1 MKNFGI
7 GLEVELFLFKK
18 YARKNEN
25 VSFTMKR
32 VVTLIRKELND
43 DWQEKN
49 TVTGKIS
56 LALIGVGNVATT
68 LVKGFEFYK
77 NSTQGLW
84 HPKLAGLTLNDFT
97 VSAVY
102 DIDASKVG
110 KKISELV
117 KNHKTDFGNI
127 TVQPGIADDTAP
139 PHVSKNGQIKSASY
153 DEFVN
158 SLKNA
163 KPDFVLNLISS
174 GMEKS
179 SEKYAKAALDAGCSF
194 FNATA
199 AHTVTDQI
207 RKSFESKGIAIL
219 GDDLMSQF
227 GGTAFHRGMI
237 DFMASRGIFLQKAYQ
252 LDVGGNQ
259 DTQNTMAEETRERK
273 RQIKTESIA
282 IESPIPFRST
292 AGTTEY
298 AEQLGDSR
306 VSYYWME
313 AGGFLNSPIELDL
326 ALKTN
331 DSTNGCNVIVDSI
344 RAAKKSLSSKDYA
357 KIDIISAYAFKNPSK
372 KMHIRECIKAF
383 EDSFLN

>member
-1 MKNFGI
+1 MIGEKKSVSDKITIALVGI
-7 GLEVELFLFKK
+7 G
-18 YARKNEN
+18 N
-25 VSFTMKR
+25 VST
-32 VVTLIRKELND
+32 
-43 DWQEKN
+43 
-49 TVTGKIS
+49 
-56 LALIGVGNVATT
+56 A

-77 NSTQGLW
+77 NSIEGLW
-84 HPKLAGLTLNDFT
+84 HPKIGGFSLEDFT

-110 KKISELV
+110 KNIGSLV
-117 KNHKTDFGNI
+117 KDYKSDFSNLTI
-127 TVQPGIADDTAP
+127 QPGIAEETAP
-139 PHVSKNGQIKSASY
+139 SHITQNGHLKSSSY

-158 SLKNA
+158 SLKRA
-163 KPDFVLNLISS
+163 KPDFLLNLISS

-179 SEKYAKAALDAGCSF
+179 SEKYAKAAQDAGCSF

-199 AHTVTDQI
+199 AKTITEQT
-207 RKSFESKGIAIL
+207 RKAFESKGTMIL

-237 DFMASRGIFLQKAYQ
+237 DFMASRGILLRKAYQ

-273 RQIKTESIA
+273 RLIKTESIA
-282 IESPIPFRST
+282 IESPVPFMST

-313 AGGFLNSPIELDL
+313 AKGFLNSHVELDL
-326 ALKTN
+326 SLRTN

-344 RAAKKSLSSKDYA
+344 RAAKRAITNKDLTKS
-357 KIDIISAYAFKNPSK
+357 DIISAYAFKNPPK

-383 EDSFLN
+383 EAEFLN

>member
-1 MKNFGI
+1 M
-7 GLEVELFLFKK
+7 
-18 YARKNEN
+18 
-25 VSFTMKR
+25 T
-32 VVTLIRKELND
+32 D
-43 DWQEKN
+43 
-49 TVTGKIS
+49 KIS
-56 LALIGVGNVATT
+56 LALVGVGNVSTT

-77 NSTQGLW
+77 KSTDGLW
-84 HPKLAGLTLNDFT
+84 HPRVAGLTLADFT
-97 VSAVY
+97 ISAAY

-110 KKISELV
+110 RKIGEMV
-117 KNHKTDFGNI
+117 KNYKTDFDNI
-127 TVQPGIADDTAP
+127 VVQPGIADDSAP
-139 PHVSKNGQIKSASY
+139 PHITKNGQIKSASY

-158 SLKNA
+158 SLKKA
-163 KPDFVLNLISS
+163 KPDFVVNLISS

-194 FNATA
+194 FNATS

-207 RKSFESKGIAIL
+207 RKTFESKGIVIL

-237 DFMASRGIFLQKAYQ
+237 DFMASRGIFLRKAYQ

-273 RQIKTESIA
+273 RLIKTQSIA
-282 IESPIPFRST
+282 IESPIPFMST

-313 AGGFLNSPIELDL
+313 AGGFLNSPVELDL
-326 ALKTN
+326 SLKTN

-344 RAAKKSLSSKDYA
+344 RAAKKSLSNKDFA
-357 KIDIISAYAFKNPSK
+357 KIDIISAFAFKNPPK

-383 EDSFLN
+383 EDAFLN

>member
-1 MKNFGI
+1 M
-7 GLEVELFLFKK
+7 
-18 YARKNEN
+18 
-25 VSFTMKR
+25 T
-32 VVTLIRKELND
+32 D
-43 DWQEKN
+43 
-49 TVTGKIS
+49 KIS
-56 LALIGVGNVATT
+56 LALVGVGNVSTT

-77 NSTQGLW
+77 KSTDGLW
-84 HPKLAGLTLNDFT
+84 HPRVAGLTLADFT
-97 VSAVY
+97 ISAAY

-110 KKISELV
+110 RKIGEMV
-117 KNHKTDFGNI
+117 KNYKTDFDNI
-127 TVQPGIADDTAP
+127 VVQPGIADDSAP
-139 PHVSKNGQIKSASY
+139 PHITKNGQIKSASY

-158 SLKNA
+158 SLKKA
-163 KPDFVLNLISS
+163 KPDFVVNLISS

-194 FNATA
+194 FNATS

-207 RKSFESKGIAIL
+207 RKTFESKGIVIL

-237 DFMASRGIFLQKAYQ
+237 DFMASRGIFLRKAYQ

-273 RQIKTESIA
+273 RLIKTQSIA
-282 IESPIPFRST
+282 IESPIPFSST

-331 DSTNGCNVIVDSI
+331 DSTNGCNVIVDAI
-344 RAAKKSLSSKDYA
+344 RAAKKSLSSKDFA
-357 KIDIISAYAFKNPSK
+357 KVDIISAYAFKNPPK

>member
-1 MKNFGI
+1 MAKVAYFVCN
-7 GLEVELFLFKK
+7 L
-18 YARKNEN
+18 RNEN
-25 VSFTMKR
+25 TSLRRT
-32 VVTLIRKELND
+32 RKELND
-43 DWQEKN
+43 HRQEKN
-49 TVTGKIS
+49 SVSNKIS
-56 LALIGVGNVATT
+56 IALVGTGNVSSTFVRG
-68 LVKGFEFYK
+68 LEFYK
-77 NSTQGLW
+77 NSIEGLW
-84 HPKLAGLTLNDFT
+84 HPKVGGISLSDFT
-97 VSAVY
+97 IVAAY

-110 KKISELV
+110 KNISSV
-117 KNHKTDFGNI
+117 MKTKSDFGDI
-127 TVQPGIADDTAP
+127 TVQPGITEDVTP
-139 PHVSKNGQIKSASY
+139 PHISKNGQIRSASY

-158 SLKNA
+158 SLKKA
-163 KPDFVLNLISS
+163 KPDFLVNVISS

-179 SEKYAKAALDAGCSF
+179 SGKYARAALDAGCSF

-199 AHTVTDQI
+199 AKTCTDQA
-207 RKSFESKGIAIL
+207 RKEFESKGLVIL

-237 DFMASRGIFLQKAYQ
+237 DFMTSRGIYLKKAYQ

-273 RQIKTESIA
+273 RLIKTESIA
-282 IESPIPFRST
+282 IESPVPFMST

-313 AGGFLNSPIELDL
+313 AKGFLGSPVELDL
-326 ALKTN
+326 SLRTN

-344 RAAKKSLSSKDYA
+344 RAAKKAISNKEFV
-357 KIDIISAYAFKNPSK
+357 KTDIISAYAFKNPPK

-383 EDSFLN
+383 EDEFTN

>member
-1 MKNFGI
+1 M
-7 GLEVELFLFKK
+7 
-18 YARKNEN
+18 
-25 VSFTMKR
+25 S
-32 VVTLIRKELND
+32 
-43 DWQEKN
+43 
-49 TVTGKIS
+49 GKIS
-56 LALIGVGNVATT
+56 LALVGIGNVSTT

-77 NSTQGLW
+77 NSTDGLW
-84 HPKLAGLTLNDFT
+84 HPKIGGLTLNDFT
-97 VSAVY
+97 ISAVY
-102 DIDASKVG
+102 DIDVSKVG
-110 KKISELV
+110 KNISSIIKGSKSDYGNLV
-117 KNHKTDFGNI
+117 
-127 TVQPGIADDTAP
+127 VQPGILEDAVP
-139 PHVSKNGQIKSASY
+139 QHISQNGQVKSSSY

-158 SLKNA
+158 SLKKI
-163 KPDFVLNLISS
+163 KPDFLVNLISS

-194 FNATA
+194 FNATSA
-199 AHTVTDQI
+199 KTATDQT
-207 RKSFESKGIAIL
+207 RKAFESKGTMIL

-237 DFMASRGIFLQKAYQ
+237 DFMASRGILLRKAYQ

-282 IESPIPFRST
+282 IESPIPFMST

-313 AGGFLNSPIELDL
+313 ARGFLGSPVELDL
-326 ALKTN
+326 SLRTN
-331 DSTNGCNVIVDSI
+331 DSTNGCNVIVDTI
-344 RAAKKSLSSKDYA
+344 RAAKKAISNKDFA
-357 KIDIISAYAFKNPSK
+357 KSEMISAYAFKNPPK

-383 EDSFLN
+383 ENAFAN

>member
-1 MKNFGI
+1 M
-7 GLEVELFLFKK
+7 
-18 YARKNEN
+18 
-25 VSFTMKR
+25 T
-32 VVTLIRKELND
+32 D
-43 DWQEKN
+43 
-49 TVTGKIS
+49 KIS
-56 LALIGVGNVATT
+56 LALVGVGNVAIT

-84 HPKLAGLTLNDFT
+84 HPKIAGISLNNFS
-97 VSAVY
+97 VSAAY
-102 DIDASKVG
+102 DIDSTKVG
-110 KKISELV
+110 KKISDIV
-117 KNHKTDFGNI
+117 KNYKTDFGDLI
-127 TVQPGIADDTAP
+127 VQPGISEDVAP
-139 PHVSKNGQIKSASY
+139 PHVTKNGQTKSSSY
-153 DEFVN
+153 EEFVN
-158 SLKNA
+158 SLKNT

-179 SEKYAKAALDAGCSF
+179 SEKYAKAALEAGCSF

-199 AHTVTDQI
+199 SHTVTDQT
-207 RKSFESKGIAIL
+207 RKAFESKGIAIL
-219 GDDLMSQF
+219 GDDMMSQF

-273 RQIKTESIA
+273 RRIKTQSIA
-282 IESPIPFRST
+282 IESPIPFKST

-331 DSTNGCNVIVDSI
+331 DSTNGCNVIVDAI
-344 RAAKKSLSSKDYA
+344 RAAKKSLDDKDYS
-357 KIDIISAYAFKNPSK
+357 KIDIISAYAFKNPIK

>member
-1 MKNFGI
+1 MT
-7 GLEVELFLFKK
+7 
-18 YARKNEN
+18 A
-25 VSFTMKR
+25 
-32 VVTLIRKELND
+32 
-43 DWQEKN
+43 
-49 TVTGKIS
+49 KIS
-56 LALIGVGNVATT
+56 LALVGVGNVTTT

-84 HPKLAGLTLNDFT
+84 HPKIAGLTLNDFSI
-97 VSAVY
+97 SAVY

-110 KKISELV
+110 KKLRDLV
-117 KNHKTDFGNI
+117 KNFKTDFGNLI
-127 TVQPGIADDTAP
+127 VQPGIAEDITP
-139 PHVSKNGQIKSASY
+139 PHISKNGQIKSANY
-153 DEFVN
+153 VEFVN
-158 SLKNA
+158 SLKNV
-163 KPDFVLNLISS
+163 KPDFVINLISS

-179 SEKYAKAALDAGCSF
+179 SIKYANAALDAGSSF

-199 AHTVTDQI
+199 AHTVTDQT
-207 RKSFESKGIAIL
+207 RKTFESKGLAIL
-219 GDDLMSQF
+219 GDDLMSQL

-237 DFMASRGIFLQKAYQ
+237 DFMVSRGIFLQKAYQ

-259 DTQNTMAEETRERK
+259 DTQNTMEEETRERK

-282 IESPIPFRST
+282 IESPIPFKST

-344 RAAKKSLSSKDYA
+344 RAAKKSIASKDYT
-357 KIDIISAYAFKNPSK
+357 KIDVISAYAFKNPPK
-372 KMHIRECIKAF
+372 KIHIRECIKTF

>member
-1 MKNFGI
+1 
-7 GLEVELFLFKK
+7 
-18 YARKNEN
+18 
-25 VSFTMKR
+25 
-32 VVTLIRKELND
+32 VTD
-43 DWQEKN
+43 
-49 TVTGKIS
+49 KIS
-56 LALIGVGNVATT
+56 LALVGVGSVATT
-68 LVKGFEFYK
+68 LVKGFEFYR

-84 HPKLAGLTLNDFT
+84 HPKIAGLTLNDFT
-97 VSAVY
+97 IAAVY

-110 KKISELV
+110 KKIGDIV
-117 KNHKTDFGNI
+117 KSYKTDFDDLTI
-127 TVQPGIADDTAP
+127 QPGIADDTAP
-139 PHVSKNGQIKSASY
+139 LHITQNGQIKSSRY

-158 SLKNA
+158 SLKNV
-163 KPDFVLNLISS
+163 KPDFVVNLISS

-179 SEKYAKAALDAGCSF
+179 SERYAKAALDAGCSF

-199 AHTVTDQI
+199 AHTVTDQT
-207 RKSFESKGIAIL
+207 RKTFESKGIIIL

-237 DFMASRGIFLQKAYQ
+237 DFMASRGIFLRKAYQ

-259 DTQNTMAEETRERK
+259 DTQNTMVEETRERK
-273 RQIKTESIA
+273 RQIKTQSIA
-282 IESPIPFRST
+282 IESPIPFQST

-313 AGGFLNSPIELDL
+313 AGGFLNSPVELDL
-326 ALKTN
+326 SLRTN
-331 DSTNGCNVIVDSI
+331 DSTNGCNVIVDAI
-344 RAAKKSLSSKDYA
+344 RAAKKSISSKDFA
-357 KIDIISAYAFKNPSK
+357 KVDIISAYAFKNPTK